1 MLPPVTSPLTL
12 EPLDGL
18 SSARDEW
25 TALAERAGNLFATW
39 EWADAWWATY
49 GGGVGAELAVT
60 ACRSGESGEL
70 VAILPLYVARRGPVR
85 MLRFLGHGP
94 ADQLGPVCAPEDRRA
109 TAEALERLLAE
120 RRRDWNVMLA
130 DRLAPAEGWTGLLG
144 ATVVHREESPTL
156 QIGGRSFDEYLGSRS
171 KNFREQVR
179 RRARKL
185 AREHEVEFRL
195 ADARSLDDDLETLFR
210 LHDARWSSSDEDTSA
225 FDERR
230 RDFHAAFARHALER
244 GWLRLWTLVAD
255 GHAVAT
261 WYGFRFAQIDWYYQS
276 GRDPLWERQSVGFVL
291 MAHTIA
297 QAFDGGML
305 EYRLL
310 RGGEGYKDRFASDD
324 PGIET
329 VVLTRGAVG
338 RAALLAA
345 QAARSMPPRVRSRV
359 ARLAGH

>member
-1 MLPPVTSPLTL
+1 MTELTL

-18 SSARDEW
+18 SAAREEW

-39 EWADAWWATY
+39 EWADAWWRVY
-49 GGGVGAELAVT
+49 GEGRPLAVT
-60 ACRSGESGEL
+60 GCRDPEDRL

-85 MLRFLGHGP
+85 MLRFIGHGP

-109 TAEALERLLAE
+109 TADALRRLLAD
-120 RRRDWNVMLA
+120 RRELWNVMLA
-130 DRLAPAEGWTGLLG
+130 ERLAPAEGWTGMLG

-156 QIGGRSFDEYLGSRS
+156 HVGGRSFDEYLASRS

-195 ADARSLDDDLETLFR
+195 SDPDRLDADLDTLFR
-210 LHDARWSSSDEDTSA
+210 LHDARWSDSGDETSA
-225 FDERR
+225 FDESRKS
-230 RDFHAAFARHALER
+230 FHRAFARHAVER
-244 GWLRLWTLVAD
+244 GWLRLWVLEAAGQPVAC
-255 GHAVAT
+255 

-276 GRDPLWERQSVGFVL
+276 GRDPAWERESVGFVL
-291 MAHTIA
+291 LCHTIA
-297 QAFDGGML
+297 AAFDDGML

-324 PGIET
+324 PGLET
-329 VVLTRGAVG
+329 VALRRGLLG

-345 QAARSMPPRVRSRV
+345 RSAASMPATGR
-359 ARLAGH
+359 RLARRAAGQ

>member
-1 MLPPVTSPLTL
+1 MLRRVTGQPLSL

-18 SSARDEW
+18 SAAREGW
-25 TALAERAGNLFATW
+25 TALAEQARNVFATW
-39 EWADAWWATY
+39 EWADAWWRVY
-49 GGGVGAELAVT
+49 GGHGELALT
-60 ACRSGESGEL
+60 ACRAPDTGQL

-85 MLRFLGHGP
+85 MLRFVGHGP
-94 ADQLGPVCAPEDRRA
+94 ADQLGPVCAPDDRTA
-109 TAEALERLLAE
+109 TAEALKRLLAE

-130 DRLAPAEGWTGLLG
+130 ERLAPAEGWTGLLG
-144 ATVVHREESPTL
+144 GTVVHREESPTL
-156 QIGGRSFDEYLGSRS
+156 EIGGRSFDEFLGSRS

-185 AREHEVEFRL
+185 AREHAVEFRL
-195 ADARSLDDDLETLFR
+195 ADAGTLDDDLESLFR
-210 LHDARWSSSDEDTSA
+210 LHDARWSSADEDTSA
-225 FDERR
+225 FDARR
-230 RDFHAAFARHALER
+230 REFHAAFARHALER
-244 GWLRLWTLVAD
+244 GWLRLWVLEAD
-255 GHAVAT
+255 GQAVAA
-261 WYGFRFAQIDWYYQS
+261 WYGFRFGQIDWYYQS

-297 QAFDGGML
+297 GAFDDGML

-329 VVLTRGAVG
+329 IALTRGAVG

-345 QAARSMPPRVRSRV
+345 TTARSMPPAVRGRV
-359 ARLAGH
+359 AKLAGR

>member
-1 MLPPVTSPLTL
+1 MLRPVTDLHL

-18 SSARDEW
+18 SAAREEW
-25 TALAERAGNLFATW
+25 TALAERAGNVFATW
-39 EWADAWWATY
+39 EWADAWWRVY
-49 GGGVGAELAVT
+49 GHNRPLVVT
-60 ACRSGESGEL
+60 GCRSPGGEL
-70 VAILPLYVARRGPVR
+70 VAILPLYLSARGPVR
-85 MLRFLGHGP
+85 MLRFIGHGP

-109 TAEALERLLAE
+109 VAGALERLLAD
-120 RRRDWNVMLA
+120 RRGDWNVMLA
-130 DRLAPAEGWTGLLG
+130 ERLAPAEGWTELLG
-144 ATVVHREESPTL
+144 GTVVHREESPTL
-156 QIGGRSFDEYLGSRS
+156 DIGGLSFDEFLATRS

-185 AREHEVEFRL
+185 AREHEIEMRL
-195 ADARSLDDDLETLFR
+195 ADAATLDADLDTLFR
-210 LHDARWSSSDEDTSA
+210 LHDARWSGADEETSA

-230 RDFHAAFARHALER
+230 RAFHGAFARHAVER
-244 GWLRLWTLVAD
+244 GWLRLWVLEAD
-255 GHAVAT
+255 GEAVAA

-291 MAHTIA
+291 MAHTI
-297 QAFDGGML
+297 QGAFDDGMR

-329 VVLTRGAVG
+329 MALTRGVVG

-345 QAARSMPPRVRSRV
+345 KGARSMPAPGRRAI
-359 ARLAGH
+359 ARLAG